1 MKLVELQKDEIIVKF
16 KDLNRLFDAVEYFKP
31 LEQEIQFIA
40 LA

>member
-16 KDLNRLFDAVEYFKP
+16 KDLNRLFDAVEYFKQF
-31 LEQEIQFIA
+31 EQEIQFIA